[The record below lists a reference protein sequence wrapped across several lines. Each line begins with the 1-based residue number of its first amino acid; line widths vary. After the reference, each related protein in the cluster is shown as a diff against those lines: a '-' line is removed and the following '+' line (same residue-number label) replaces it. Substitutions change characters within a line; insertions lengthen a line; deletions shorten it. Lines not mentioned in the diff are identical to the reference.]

1 MLVRPWEKY
10 VISLKYSELG
20 AIRFD
25 HDLRAVMA
33 YLSSQTV
40 LGDIRETFVRL
51 QQIATVLNL
60 DSVSFHM
67 LRLDNISCS
76 DSYAAGGGCRR
87 VLQRVGHRVAT
98 EPTGGSLRRESSGIV
113 IGVNGTW
120 TLRLLLYISS

>member
-10 VISLKYSELG
+10 AISLKYSELG

-33 YLSSQTV
+33 YLSPQTV
-40 LGDIRETFVRL
+40 FGDIREKFVRL

-67 LRLDNISCS
+67 LRLNNISCS
-76 DSYAAGGGCRR
+76 DSYAAGGRCRR
-87 VLQRVGHRVAT
+87 VLQWLWHLVAT
-98 EPTGGSLRRESSGIV
+98 EPASSPRRGQPPGIV
-113 IGVNGTW
+113 
-120 TLRLLLYISS
+120 